1 MLLDLRGPLA
11 TGATR
16 QFANGVIFVI
26 ASNRAAVCL
35 SDSRGSGVTHDSW
48 LNRRRSIKRFQT
60 GDCVFNYLRTSRLTW
75 STVCT
80 LGRCCPWR
88 SSPPC
93 TENTSSSRKWTLR
106 IDSKTLFLNA
116 PSLGAVM
123 FSPTLCPRSTHLTGV
138 QLESVSAA
146 AGRNPLAVLAVDL
159 GALEAG
165 DAAAR
170 LLRHG
175 VLGPLHEALHCW
187 FTLTISYIHP
197 TST

>member
-1 MLLDLRGPLA
+1 MSSIICAHPDSLGPL
-11 TGATR
+11 
-16 QFANGVIFVI
+16 FALL
-26 ASNRAAVCL
+26 AVVVC
-35 SDSRGSGVTHDSW
+35 GEVA
-48 LNRRRSIKRFQT
+48 
-60 GDCVFNYLRTSRLTW
+60 RLA
-75 STVCT
+75 
-80 LGRCCPWR
+80 R
-88 SSPPC
+88 
-93 TENTSSSRKWTLR
+93 
-106 IDSKTLFLNA
+106 KTLLPPVSGLCELTAKPFLNA
-116 PSLGAVM
+116 PSPGALM
-123 FSPTLCPRSTHLTGV
+123 FLPTLCPRSTHLTGV

>member
-26 ASNRAAVCL
+26 TSNRAAVCL

-48 LNRRRSIKRFQT
+48 LNRRHSIKRFQT

-80 LGRCCPWR
+80 LGRCCLWR

-106 IDSKTLFLNA
+106 IDSKTLFKRALA
-116 PSLGAVM
+116 GTSDVFADALSSEHASHRGPARVRLRRRRSE
-123 FSPTLCPRSTHLTGV
+123 SSRSTR
-138 QLESVSAA
+138 S
-146 AGRNPLAVLAVDL
+146 
-159 GALEAG
+159 
-165 DAAAR
+165 
-170 LLRHG
+170 
-175 VLGPLHEALHCW
+175 
-187 FTLTISYIHP
+187 
-197 TST
+197 

>member
-1 MLLDLRGPLA
+1 M
-11 TGATR
+11 
-16 QFANGVIFVI
+16 
-26 ASNRAAVCL
+26 
-35 SDSRGSGVTHDSW
+35 
-48 LNRRRSIKRFQT
+48 
-60 GDCVFNYLRTSRLTW
+60 
-75 STVCT
+75 
-80 LGRCCPWR
+80 
-88 SSPPC
+88 
-93 TENTSSSRKWTLR
+93 
-106 IDSKTLFLNA
+106 FLQ
-116 PSLGAVM
+116 
-123 FSPTLCPRSTHLTGV
+123 TLCPRSTHLTGV

-197 TST
+197 NIHFKQLKQHIQQHMGAQKPRGQSASI